1 MEDLKTRALRYHEEG
16 RPGKVSV
23 VPTKPCATAEDLSLA
38 YTPGVAQAVLEIDR
52 DKDSAYRYT
61 SKGNLVAVISN
72 GTAILGLGDRGALAS
87 KPVMEGKGVLFK
99 RFADIDVFDIEVAEK
114 DPDKFIDIVAAIAPT
129 FGGINLEDIKGPE
142 CFYIENELKK
152 RCDIPVFHDDQHGTA
167 IIASAALING
177 AEIVGKKLEDMKVV
191 FSGAG
196 AAGCSCAKMFLSMG
210 IRKENLIMTDIDGVI
225 YKGRPGMN
233 PVHESLASDTSLRTL
248 KEAIVGADV
257 FMGVSAKGI
266 LKKDMLL
273 SMAKDPI
280 VFAMANPDPEITY
293 EEAKST
299 RDDVIMGTGRSDY
312 PNQINNILGFPFI
325 FRGAL
330 DVRAT
335 EITENMKK
343 AAALALAKLTKEKVP
358 EEVKKAYGGKDFSFG
373 RDYIVPKPFDPRV
386 IEWEAVAVAKAAVED
401 GVALSPIT
409 DWEGYRERLRNRM
422 KSYWK

>member
-1 MEDLKTRALRYHEEG
+1 
-16 RPGKVSV
+16 
-23 VPTKPCATAEDLSLA
+23 
-38 YTPGVAQAVLEIDR
+38 
-52 DKDSAYRYT
+52 
-61 SKGNLVAVISN
+61 
-72 GTAILGLGDRGALAS
+72 
-87 KPVMEGKGVLFK
+87 
-99 RFADIDVFDIEVAEK
+99 
-114 DPDKFIDIVAAIAPT
+114 
-129 FGGINLEDIKGPE
+129 
-142 CFYIENELKK
+142 
-152 RCDIPVFHDDQHGTA
+152 
-167 IIASAALING
+167 
-177 AEIVGKKLEDMKVV
+177 
-191 FSGAG
+191 
-196 AAGCSCAKMFLSMG
+196 
-210 IRKENLIMTDIDGVI
+210 
-225 YKGRPGMN
+225 
-233 PVHESLASDTSLRTL
+233 
-248 KEAIVGADV
+248 
-257 FMGVSAKGI
+257 
-266 LKKDMLL
+266 
-273 SMAKDPI
+273 MAKDPI

-312 PNQINNILGFPFI
+312 PNQINNVLGFPFI